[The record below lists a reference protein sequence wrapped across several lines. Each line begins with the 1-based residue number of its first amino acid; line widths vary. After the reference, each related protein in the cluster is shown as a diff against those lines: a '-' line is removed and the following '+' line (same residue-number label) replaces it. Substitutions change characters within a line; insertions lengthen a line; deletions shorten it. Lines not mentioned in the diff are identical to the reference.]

1 MEKWGV
7 VEVTKTYFKDDILVY
22 FKLVEERV
30 KKQDI
35 EDFLIKLEKFYLEL
49 KDNNEELYFIWN
61 INLIAVI
68 PPTYIK
74 IITEFMPRIRDL
86 AATQTKASSLICPS
100 SSIRTILNKYIVQY
114 KMDAAY
120 IKFVKNYDLSIGFL
134 KGLGLKMEE
143 QVSDVAYA

>member
-1 MEKWGV
+1 MEEWGV

-49 KDNNEELYFIWN
+49 KDKNEQLYFIWN
-61 INLIAVI
+61 INLIAVL

-74 IITEFMPRIRDL
+74 IITEFMPKIRDL

>member
-1 MEKWGV
+1 
-7 VEVTKTYFKDDILVY
+7 
-22 FKLVEERV
+22 
-30 KKQDI
+30 
-35 EDFLIKLEKFYLEL
+35 
-49 KDNNEELYFIWN
+49 
-61 INLIAVI
+61 
-68 PPTYIK
+68 
-74 IITEFMPRIRDL
+74 MPKIRDL

>member
-1 MEKWGV
+1 MEKWGI

-22 FKLVEERV
+22 IKLVEERV

>member
-1 MEKWGV
+1 MEKWGM

-143 QVSDVAYA
+143 QVPDVAYA